1 MAGSE
6 KKEEEKKEDTI
17 LMARCTRMTVAS
29 AAAITQNV
37 SSPEAN
43 A

>member
-6 KKEEEKKEDTI
+6 KKEEEKKEDTV
-17 LMARCTRMTVAS
+17 MMTRCTRMTVES
-29 AAAITQNV
+29 AAAIKQNV
-37 SSPEAN
+37 LWPEAN

>member
-1 MAGSE
+1 MARSE
-6 KKEEEKKEDTI
+6 KKEEEKKGDRV
-17 LMARCTRMTVAS
+17 LMARCTRMTVES
-29 AAAITQNV
+29 ATAITQNF